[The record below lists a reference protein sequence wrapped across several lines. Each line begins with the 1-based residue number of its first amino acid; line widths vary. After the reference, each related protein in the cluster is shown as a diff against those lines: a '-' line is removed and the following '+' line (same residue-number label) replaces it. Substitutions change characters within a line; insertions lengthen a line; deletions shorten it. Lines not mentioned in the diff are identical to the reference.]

1 MQSILEQISA
11 LDGVI
16 GTSLFNEQ
24 GQILAHACP
33 PLLDTNQLCKAAS
46 TVIDCFHGLQIAQT
60 AISLDMRFA
69 EGRMLVRTLPGAFLC
84 TLCAKNANFS
94 MVNITLN
101 LALKKLESMVPK
113 DGGAPAPGPKTTQSG
128 PVADTSG
135 GLKLRIAH
143 LHKGDASASFD
154 QLGMIAVSQATAKQL
169 SDFFGKS
176 AKKVKLVT
184 ESGGGGTFP
193 FMIIN
198 DVELQYEGAIIV
210 GPGIEKKLK
219 ANEGDPVIVHL
230 A

>member
-24 GQILAHACP
+24 GKILAHACP

-60 AISLDMRFA
+60 AIALDLRFA
-69 EGRMLVRTLPGAFLC
+69 EGRMLVRTMPGAFLC
-84 TLCAKNANFS
+84 ILCAKNANFS
-94 MVNITLN
+94 MVTITLN
-101 LALKKLESMVPK
+101 LALKKLEQMIPK
-113 DGGAPAPGPKTTQSG
+113 ASDSVTTGKHALPADSGA
-128 PVADTSG
+128 

-169 SDFFGKS
+169 SDFFGKT

-219 ANEGDPVIVHL
+219 ANEGDPVTVHL
-230 A
+230 G